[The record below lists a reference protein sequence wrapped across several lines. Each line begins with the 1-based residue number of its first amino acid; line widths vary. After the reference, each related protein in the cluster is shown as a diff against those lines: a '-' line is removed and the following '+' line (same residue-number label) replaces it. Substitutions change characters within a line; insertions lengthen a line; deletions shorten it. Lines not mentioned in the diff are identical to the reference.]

1 MFSSQN
7 DWVFFN
13 GDGYPNND
21 NTMAVALNE
30 FETHL
35 GESYV
40 LPDSGVFLYQKT
52 GRGVWE
58 IWSGF
63 RASKRDAIRV
73 FRAGVAS
80 VDRIE
85 LYDLIGQKTDFRGV
99 ELKATTV
106 VGTLTPYG
114 SRSEAVGRNNFFYRR
129 RY

>member
-13 GDGYPNND
+13 GHGYPNNG

-30 FETHL
+30 FRTHL
-35 GESYV
+35 GGSYV
-40 LPDSGVFLYQKT
+40 LPDSGIFLYQET

-73 FRAGVAS
+73 FRAGAAS
-80 VDRIE
+80 VDRTE
-85 LYDLIGQKTDFRGV
+85 LYDLIGHKTDFGGV
-99 ELKATTV
+99 QLKATTV
-106 VGTLTPYG
+106 VGTLIPCG
-114 SRSEAVGRNNFFYRR
+114 SRSELIGRLR
-129 RY
+129 